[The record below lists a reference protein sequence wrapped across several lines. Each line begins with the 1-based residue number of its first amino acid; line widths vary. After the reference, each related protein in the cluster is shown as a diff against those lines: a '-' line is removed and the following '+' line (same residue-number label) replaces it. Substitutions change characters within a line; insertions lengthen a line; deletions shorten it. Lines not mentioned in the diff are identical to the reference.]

1 LLQTIRHESKLPG
14 SALMADQRATLDHQ
28 RSTTGLAFLCTK
40 SIMQQADDGSVDEHP
55 RLPPFGVPGLQ
66 RLKAPISRKKRFEAA
81 ALFFEADAR
90 LGGVAR

>member
-1 LLQTIRHESKLPG
+1 
-14 SALMADQRATLDHQ
+14 
-28 RSTTGLAFLCTK
+28 
-40 SIMQQADDGSVDEHP
+40 MQQADDGSVDEHP